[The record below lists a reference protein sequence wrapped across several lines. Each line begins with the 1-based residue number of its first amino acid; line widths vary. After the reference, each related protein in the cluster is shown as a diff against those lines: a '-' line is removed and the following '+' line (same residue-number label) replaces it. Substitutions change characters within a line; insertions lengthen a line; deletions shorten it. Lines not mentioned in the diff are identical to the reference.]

1 MIPDAFERAHSL
13 LAAAVENRGWLG
25 EDPSD
30 PSSVQAM
37 QIALHIPKNDPPARN
52 DVLAAAARAVVAA
65 CLKDDGDEFYYA
77 ALHNW
82 YAHRIRKVAR
92 RARNSGWDNVQNLMG
107 ETVDHNGAQARAF
120 QPSAVGAVD
129 PLIRKLQ
136 ISGTDLPFEDCG
148 APDPQFPVIYVDRSL
163 SMSAGKTAAQ
173 VGHGSMLLAGSMNL
187 ERAKKWREQG
197 YHLRV
202 REIPRDEFTKYIDAP
217 GAVTIRD
224 AGYTEIAPG
233 SVTVVALDSE

>member
-1 MIPDAFERAHSL
+1 MTFDYAHKL
-13 LAAAVENRGWLG
+13 LADAVQHRGWLG

-37 QIALHIPKNDPPARN
+37 QIALCIPKNDPPSRN
-52 DVLAAAARAVVAA
+52 DILVAAARAVVAA
-65 CLKDDGDEFYYA
+65 CLKEDGDETYYD
-77 ALHNW
+77 ALKNW

-92 RARNSGWDNVQNLMG
+92 RARNSGWDNVQKLAG
-107 ETVDHNGAQARAF
+107 VTEDHNGAQARAF

-136 ISGTDLPFEDCG
+136 ISGTDLPHHDCE
-148 APDPQFPVIYVDRSL
+148 APDPNIPVIYVDRSL
-163 SMSAGKTAAQ
+163 NMSAGKTAAQ
-173 VGHGSMLLAGSMNL
+173 VGHGSMLLAGSMSL
-187 ERAKKWREQG
+187 ERARQWRDQG
-197 YHLRV
+197 YPLSV
-202 REIPRDEFTKYIDAP
+202 REIPRNEFAGFVDAP

-233 SVTVVALDSE
+233 SVTVVALDCA

>member
-1 MIPDAFERAHSL
+1 MTFDYAHQL
-13 LAAAVENRGWLG
+13 LAEAVHHRGWLG
-25 EDPSD
+25 EDPSE

-37 QIALHIPKNDPPARN
+37 QIVLHIPKNDPPSRN
-52 DVLAAAARAVVAA
+52 DTLAAAARAVVAA
-65 CLKDDGDEFYYA
+65 CLKEDGDESYYQ

-92 RARNSGWDNVQNLMG
+92 RARNSGWENVQNLMG

-136 ISGTDLPFEDCG
+136 ISGTDLSFEEVG
-148 APDPQFPVIYVDRSL
+148 AAESNLPVVYVDRSL
-163 SMSAGKTAAQ
+163 NMSAGKTAAQ
-173 VGHGSMLLAGSMNL
+173 VGHGSMLLAGSMSV
-187 ERAKKWREQG
+187 ERAKQWRDQD
-197 YHLRV
+197 YQLSV
-202 REIPRDEFTKYIDAP
+202 REIPHDEFTELVDIP

-233 SVTVVALDSE
+233 TVTVVALDAE